1 MAQIQKFSEQMIHAA
16 ERLADV
22 ADAAEGRGRRSGGGG
37 GGARWL
43 LLPAAG
49 AGLYALV
56 TRGSFQRQA
65 KDVLQQA
72 KDRATELPEE
82 LLGRVQQTTSRTNG
96 QTSSSRPASKSS
108 STRRKS
114 SRKTTASR

>member
-22 ADAAEGRGRRSGGGG
+22 ADAAEGKGARSGGGVG
-37 GGARWL
+37 TRWL

-49 AGLYALV
+49 AGLYALA
-56 TRGSFQRQA
+56 TRRSFQRQA

-72 KDRATELPEE
+72 KARASELPED
-82 LLGRVQQTTSRTNG
+82 LLSRVQQTTGKATNG
-96 QTSSSRPASKSS
+96 QASTSRPAQTSSSRKK
-108 STRRKS
+108 STRRKTS
-114 SRKTTASR
+114 AAR

>member
-22 ADAAEGRGRRSGGGG
+22 ADAAEGKGRRSHRG

-49 AGLYALV
+49 AGLYALA

-96 QTSSSRPASKSS
+96 QTSSSRPA
-108 STRRKS
+108 RKS
-114 SRKTTASR
+114 STTRKSTRKTTASR